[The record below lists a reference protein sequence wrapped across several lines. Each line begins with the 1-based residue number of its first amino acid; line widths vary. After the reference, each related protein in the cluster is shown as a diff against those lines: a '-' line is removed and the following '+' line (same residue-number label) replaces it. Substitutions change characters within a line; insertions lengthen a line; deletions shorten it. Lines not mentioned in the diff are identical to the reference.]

1 MFIGLDG
8 YAKGWVAVRLD
19 EDGIK
24 GIEFLT
30 DLNACFAGSFT
41 RAMIDIPIG
50 LPDSEYRHC
59 DLEGRALLGEN
70 RSRLFCGA
78 RRPLLAYEKREDAHA
93 WAKATD
99 GIGVSCQLF
108 CLLPKIKQVDELM
121 SSRRQTRVRESHP
134 ELVFQ
139 RLNNGAPL
147 PSKKS
152 HDGIRLRRRILLD
165 NGFASIDAW
174 LDSRIGTGAKVDDI
188 LDACACALAAK
199 EASEE
204 RRLPKRRQAP
214 DAKGLKMEIWF

>member
-8 YAKGWVAVRLD
+8 YAKGWVAVRLG

-24 GIEFLT
+24 WIEFLT
-30 DLNACFAGSFT
+30 DLNDCVAGSFT
-41 RAMIDIPIG
+41 GAMIDIPIG
-50 LPDSEYRHC
+50 LPDSGYRHC
-59 DLEGRALLGEN
+59 DLEGRELLGEN
-70 RSRLFCGA
+70 RSRLFCGS
-78 RRPLLAYEKREDAHA
+78 RRPLLAYERREDAHA

-108 CLLPKIKQVDELM
+108 CLLPKIRQVDELM
-121 SSRRQTRVRESHP
+121 TSRRQARVRECHP
-134 ELVFQ
+134 ELIFQ
-139 RLNNGAPL
+139 WLNDGALL

-152 HDGIRLRRRILLD
+152 QDGIRLRRAILLD

-174 LDSRIGTGAKVDDI
+174 LDERRGTGAKPDDI

-204 RRLPKRRQAP
+204 RRLPRWRQAP